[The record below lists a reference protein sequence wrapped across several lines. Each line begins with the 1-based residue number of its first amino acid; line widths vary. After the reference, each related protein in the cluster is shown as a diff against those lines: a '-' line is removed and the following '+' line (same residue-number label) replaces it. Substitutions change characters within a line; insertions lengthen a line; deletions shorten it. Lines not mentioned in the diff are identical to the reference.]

1 MIFHSRRILSPVLAR
16 RLRTALTLAL
26 TLAICS
32 ASALADKAKSLYD
45 KGRDAESRQ
54 QYEQAYEFFKQAYDL
69 KPKIISYRVSF
80 ERTRFLAAA
89 SHVHKGQLLRDAGK
103 MQEAMAEFQKAAEI
117 DPSNFLAIQESR
129 RTKEMMDQA
138 AQPAG
143 AAAPP
148 EPVSDRLS
156 RAQGPAELST
166 FAGDTPVTLNMS
178 EDSKI
183 IYQTIGQLG
192 GMNVLFDPDYQGQ
205 SRRISVKL
213 NNVTLRE
220 ALEVVALESRTFWRP
235 VTSNTIFVASD
246 TTTKRNELS
255 QQALKTF
262 YLSNLSAPTEL
273 QDVVNGLRTILEFQ
287 RVQPIP
293 SLAAVVVRGTP
304 DQIALAEKFIDD
316 IDKAKPEVVI
326 DVIVMQVRRD
336 LERNLGIQPPTSA
349 SVALQGNT
357 TTSSTTNS
365 TTGQTTT
372 TPTTGSNGQ
381 INLNKFSSLHATD
394 FVVTLPQ
401 ATANFLL
408 TDAHTRVLEN
418 PQIRASNGA
427 KASLKIGDKIPIA
440 TGSFQPGIG
449 GVGINP
455 LVNTQFNYQDVGVN
469 VDITPTVHLDREIT
483 LKLTLEI
490 SAVTGNSNIG
500 GINQPIIG
508 QRKIDHE
515 IRLKDGEVNLLGGI
529 FEEQELKTMSGFPG
543 LAQLPFFKYLFGSED
558 NKRTDNEI
566 VFVLV
571 PHILRGPDLNPF
583 NQRAIDVGMGT
594 QGGVWLREG
603 PRVRPASG
611 SGAPTSSGAA
621 PSGALGAQVPAATAP
636 AGAPV
641 MQAPGAQPPAQPAF
655 TPPGTPPTETAP
667 ATQAEPVSA
676 APPVGMARLAFDPPT
691 LTATAGSTFAVNVI
705 VSGAQNVATL
715 PMQITFDAAKLQL
728 VNVSNGSFLAR
739 DGQAPVLTHREMPD
753 TGTAQMTASRPPSAP
768 GISGDG
774 PVFTLTFQAKAPG
787 PASLVINRTSA
798 RDPSGQALPMTG
810 SQTIVTIK

>member
-1 MIFHSRRILSPVLAR
+1 MIFHSRPQKVRHSAR
-16 RLRTALTLAL
+16 CLRRALY
-26 TLAICS
+26 CS
-32 ASALADKAKSLYD
+32 LLLVVSAAPALADKAKSFYD
-45 KGRDAESRQ
+45 KGKDAEARQ
-54 QYEQAYEFFKQAYDL
+54 QYEQAYEYFKQAYDL
-69 KPKIISYRVSF
+69 KPKTVAYRVSF
-80 ERTRFLAAA
+80 QRTRFLAAA

-103 MQEAMAEFQKAAEI
+103 LQDAMAEFQKAAEI
-117 DPSNFLAIQESR
+117 DPANFLAVQESR
-129 RTKEMMDQA
+129 RTKEMIDQA
-138 AQPAG
+138 ASPSAP
-143 AAAPP
+143 APP
-148 EPVSDRLS
+148 PDAVSDRLS
-156 RAQGPAELST
+156 RAQGPAELSG

-178 EDSKI
+178 EDSKL
-183 IYQTIGQLG
+183 IYQTIGQLAG
-192 GMNVLFDPDYQGQ
+192 LNVLFDPDYQNQ

-235 VTSNTIFVASD
+235 VTSNTIFVAAD
-246 TTTKRNELS
+246 TTSKRNELS
-255 QQALKTF
+255 QQVLKTF
-262 YLSNLSAPTEL
+262 YLSNLSQPTEL

-326 DVIVMQVRRD
+326 DVVVMQVRRD

-357 TTSSTTNS
+357 TTNTTSN
-365 TTGQTTT
+365 TTGQQT
-372 TPTTGSNGQ
+372 TPTASNGQ

-490 SAVTGNSNIG
+490 SAVTGQSNIG

-529 FEEQELKTMSGFPG
+529 FEQQELKTLSGIPG

-558 NKRTDNEI
+558 TKSTDNEI
-566 VFVLV
+566 VFILV
-571 PHILRGPDLNPF
+571 PHILRGPDLTPF
-583 NQRAIDVGMGT
+583 NERAIDVGMGT
-594 QGGVWLREG
+594 TGGVWLREG
-603 PRVRPASG
+603 PRVRPAAATG
-611 SGAPTSSGAA
+611 SDAPAA
-621 PSGALGAQVPAATAP
+621 TPGTAPAATAP
-636 AGAPV
+636 A
-641 MQAPGAQPPAQPAF
+641 AQPPTAAPAMPGMQPAQPQP
-655 TPPGTPPTETAP
+655 TPPMSPPTTTP
-667 ATQAEPVSA
+667 SA
-676 APPVGMARLAFDPPT
+676 AQPSTAETSPSASTGRLAFDPAT
-691 LTATAGSTFAVNVI
+691 LTATAGSTFAVNI
-705 VSGAQNVATL
+705 VASGAQDVASL
-715 PMQITFDAAKLQL
+715 PLQVSFDPSKLQL
-728 VNVSNGSFLAR
+728 VNVSNGSLLAR
-739 DGQAPVLTHREMPD
+739 DGQAPVLTHREPPD
-753 TGTAQMTASRPPSAP
+753 SGTAQMTASRPPSAP

-774 PVFTLTFQAKAPG
+774 PVFTLTFMAKAPG
-787 PASLVINRTSA
+787 TSNLVINRTSA
-798 RDPSGQALPMTG
+798 RNPTGQPVPMAG
-810 SQTIVTIK
+810 SQASVTIK

>member
-1 MIFHSRRILSPVLAR
+1 MILYRRGNFSSQKAR
-16 RLRTALTLAL
+16 WIRTAL
-26 TLAICS
+26 
-32 ASALADKAKSLYD
+32 ASALLLTVCSAPAFADKAKTLYN

-54 QYEQAYEFFKQAYDL
+54 QYEQAYEYFKQAYDL
-69 KPKIISYRVSF
+69 KPRMVSYRVSY

-89 SHVHKGQLLRDAGK
+89 SHVHQGQLLRDAGK
-103 MQEAMAEFQKAAEI
+103 LQEAMAEFQKAGQI
-117 DPSNFLAIQESR
+117 DPSNFLAVQESR
-129 RTKEMMDQA
+129 RTKEMMDEA
-138 AQPAG
+138 AQPG
-143 AAAPP
+143 APP
-148 EPVSDRLS
+148 APPDQVSDRLS
-156 RAQGPAELST
+156 RAQGPAELSG

-220 ALEVVALESRTFWRP
+220 ALEVVALQSRTFWRP
-235 VTSNTIFVASD
+235 VTSNTIFVAAD

-255 QQALKTF
+255 QQVLKTF

-316 IDKAKPEVVI
+316 IDKAKPEVVV

-336 LERNLGIQPPTSA
+336 LERNLGIQPPTSV

-357 TTSSTTNS
+357 TSSTTNNN
-365 TTGQTTT
+365 GQVTT
-372 TPTTGSNGQ
+372 TPTTGNNGG
-381 INLNKFSSLHATD
+381 INLNKFSGLRATD

-529 FEEQELKTMSGFPG
+529 FEEQELKTMSGIPG
-543 LAQLPFFKYLFGSED
+543 LSQLPFFKYLFGSDD

-566 VFVLV
+566 VFILI
-571 PHILRGPDLNPF
+571 PHILRGPDLTPF

-603 PRVRPASG
+603 PRTRPVSATG
-611 SGAPTSSGAA
+611 AAAAPTAA
-621 PSGALGAQVPAATAP
+621 SPAAT
-636 AGAPV
+636 
-641 MQAPGAQPPAQPAF
+641 QTPGSAIPGMQPP
-655 TPPGTPPTETAP
+655 TTAP
-667 ATQAEPVSA
+667 A
-676 APPVGMARLAFDPPT
+676 APPVTPPAMAPGETAPQPQTSVAQPAAQVSMARLGLDPPA
-691 LTATAGSTFAVNVI
+691 LSATAGSTFAVNVI
-705 VSGAQNVATL
+705 VSGAQNVASL
-715 PMQITFDAAKLQL
+715 PLQITFDPSKLQL

-753 TGTAQMTASRPPSAP
+753 SGTAQMTASRPPSAP

-774 PVFTLTFQAKAPG
+774 PVFTLTFMAKAPG
-787 PASLVINRTSA
+787 ISNLVINRTSA
-798 RDPSGQALPMTG
+798 RDPSGQPLPMAG
-810 SQTIVTIK
+810 SQSVVTIK

>member
-1 MIFHSRRILSPVLAR
+1 MIFHSRQQQIRRPAR
-16 RLRTALTLAL
+16 SLRTALASAL
-26 TLAICS
+26 LVALC
-32 ASALADKAKSLYD
+32 AAPALADKAKSFYD
-45 KGRDAESRQ
+45 KGRDAEARQ
-54 QYEQAYEFFKQAYDL
+54 HYEQAYEFFRQAYEL
-69 KPKIISYRVSF
+69 KPKVIQYRVSF

-89 SHVHKGQLLRDAGK
+89 SHVHQGQVLRDAGK
-103 MQEAMAEFQKAAEI
+103 LQEAMAEFQKAADI
-117 DPSNFLAIQESR
+117 DPSNVLATQEGR
-129 RTKEMMDQA
+129 RTKEMIDQA
-138 AQPAG
+138 AQPA
-143 AAAPP
+143 AAPP
-148 EPVSDRLS
+148 VPDQISERLS
-156 RAQGPAELST
+156 RAQGPAELSG

-178 EDSKI
+178 EDSKL

-192 GMNVLFDPDYQGQ
+192 GMNVLFDPDYQSQ

-220 ALEVVALESRTFWRP
+220 ALEVVALQSRTFWRP
-235 VTSNTIFVASD
+235 VTSNTIFIAAD

-255 QQALKTF
+255 QQVLKTF
-262 YLSNLSAPTEL
+262 YLSNLSQPTEL

-293 SLAAVVVRGTP
+293 SQAAVVVRGTP

-326 DVIVMQVRRD
+326 DVVVMQVRRD

-357 TTSSTTNS
+357 TTTTNNNGQN
-365 TTGQTTT
+365 TT
-372 TPTTGSNGQ
+372 SSNNGQ
-381 INLNKFSSLHATD
+381 INLNKFNSLHATD

-427 KASLKIGDKIPIA
+427 KASLKIGDRIPIA

-455 LVNTQFNYQDVGVN
+455 LVNTQFNYQDVGVQ
-469 VDITPTVHLDREIT
+469 VDITPTVHLDHEIT

-490 SAVTGNSNIG
+490 SAVTGNANIG
-500 GINQPIIG
+500 GITQPIIG

-515 IRLKDGEVNLLGGI
+515 IRLKDGEINLLGGI
-529 FEEQELKTMSGFPG
+529 FEQQDLKTLSGIPG

-558 NKRTDNEI
+558 TKRTDNEI
-566 VFVLV
+566 VFILV
-571 PHILRGPDLNPF
+571 PHILRGPDLSPF
-583 NQRAIDVGMGT
+583 NRRAIDVGMGT

-603 PRVRPASG
+603 ARVRPAS
-611 SGAPTSSGAA
+611 ATGAA
-621 PSGALGAQVPAATAP
+621 PAPETTPAAQPPAAQPPAATP
-636 AGAPV
+636 AGA
-641 MQAPGAQPPAQPAF
+641 MPGMQPPAQPV
-655 TPPGTPPTETAP
+655 TPPATPPQTPFSAP
-667 ATQAEPVSA
+667 PA
-676 APPVGMARLAFDPPT
+676 APEASPAPTGAMGRLAFDPAA
-691 LTATAGSTFAVNVI
+691 LSAAAGSTFAVNV
-705 VSGAQNVATL
+705 VVNGAQDVASL
-715 PMQITFDAAKLQL
+715 PLQISFDPSKLQL

-739 DGQAPVLTHREMPD
+739 DGQAPVLTHREPPD
-753 TGTAQMTASRPPSAP
+753 SGTAQMTASRPPSAP

-774 PVFTLTFQAKAPG
+774 PVFTLTFMAKAPG
-787 PASLVINRTSA
+787 ATNLIINRTSA
-798 RDPSGQALPMTG
+798 RNPSGQPVPMAG
-810 SQTIVTIK
+810 SQATVTVK